1 MSRPLRL
8 PADGARLRLLA
19 GAVVAPR
26 PGRCIECGTCAF
38 HCPMGIDVRSFVRGG
53 EPVTDRRCLACGS
66 CVARCPRG
74 VLEFRLP
81 DRDRS
86 AA

>member
-8 PADGARLRLLA
+8 PADRARLRLL
-19 GAVVAPR
+19 GDAVVAPR

-38 HCPMGIDVRSFVRGG
+38 HCPMGIDIRAFARAVQ
-53 EPVTDRRCLACGS
+53 PVTDRRCLACGS

-74 VLEFRLP
+74 VLEFRGP
-81 DRDRS
+81 DRVRPV
-86 AA
+86 A